1 MTQTSFSIK
10 FTIFNTKECIYQ
22 DLVLRSKKATVMPS
36 ANRNTEW
43 DQGLYCTNQNN
54 CSVLLVLTK
63 SPWSVKGSDTTGHF
77 LKCKCLLTVVYP
89 HISIKE
95 ELHALSFIYQFH
107 LFWQLFPTL
116 VHIFPG

>member
-22 DLVLRSKKATVMPS
+22 DLVLRSKKATVMQS

-43 DQGLYCTNQNN
+43 DHDQGLYRTNQNN

-63 SPWSVKGSDTTGHF
+63 SPWSVKGSDTTEHF
-77 LKCKCLLTVVYP
+77 KM
-89 HISIKE
+89 
-95 ELHALSFIYQFH
+95 
-107 LFWQLFPTL
+107 
-116 VHIFPG
+116 